1 MLSTEVSKTL
11 TKRRLL
17 ALKLGPGKEKVTRP
31 LNPIL
36 EPRVPRDLRVPR
48 RVRLA
53 GAPRAG
59 TAKAPPLKVFA
70 KLSRKARVPEAT
82 LVSTLTQK
90 IVGGPRRPGPVL
102 LVPKIRR
109 RVPFMPLALVSSEK
123 TASTN
128 TLVLLEVHLL
138 KLLKEKEKEKMAR
151 PKAPKAI
158 NLLLP
163 LSQFLYCAV
172 LLPHEDPVASP

>member
-31 LNPIL
+31 VNPIL
-36 EPRVPRDLRVPR
+36 EPRVPHDLRVPR
-48 RVRLA
+48 KVHLA

-90 IVGGPRRPGPVL
+90 IVGGLRRPGPVL

-109 RVPFMPLALVSSEK
+109 RVPFMPLALVSSGK
-123 TASTN
+123 TASTS
-128 TLVLLEVHLL
+128 TLALLEAHLPNHL
-138 KLLKEKEKEKMAR
+138 RKEREKMAR
-151 PKAPKAI
+151 EKAPKAT
-158 NLLLP
+158 NLPWPLP
-163 LSQFLYCAV
+163 LFLYCAV
-172 LLPHEDPVASP
+172 LLPHEDPVA